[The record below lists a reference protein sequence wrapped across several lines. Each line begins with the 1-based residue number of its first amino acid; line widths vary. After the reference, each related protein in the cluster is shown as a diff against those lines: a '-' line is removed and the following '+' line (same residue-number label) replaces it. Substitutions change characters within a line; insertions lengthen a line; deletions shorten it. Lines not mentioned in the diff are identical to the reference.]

1 MTHHIQPFPAIRF
14 EKNSVYFLI
23 GTLYCEIVFTL
34 RSLHDNTFNRRN
46 GYGSAIKCHPHRSS
60 HSTQRRYF
68 SSYLNHA
75 FLPAHSMEQALE
87 KLGFFSMDDVNPE
100 ALKRAFKTAVINSHP
115 DKGGSEKDFE
125 SILAAYVYLSTT
137 IKRMTGGRSGFQVLN
152 IFDVRQARD
161 DQFTNEL
168 NNLVSEVFDHL
179 DSNQNEEFR
188 KEFNDQFE
196 KIHVR
201 ENARGY
207 EEWLKEDAPIEDDV
221 KEELP
226 NEDPVHWNRAFETT
240 VKRGKPEPTTLI
252 LHPDQM
258 GFVSGSTRGAAL
270 IPSDGHSF
278 TSDPEERPEY
288 TDLHAAYT
296 SENTV
301 YDKVPVYQEKQRTF
315 EDILKERDMVYQSE
329 LDRDLEAIAAYEK
342 RKQEEEAAHKQKI
355 EAYFKGTASSV
366 WALRNTHSIQREQK
380 EDSNQDESFVKE
392 FK

>member
-1 MTHHIQPFPAIRF
+1 
-14 EKNSVYFLI
+14 
-23 GTLYCEIVFTL
+23 
-34 RSLHDNTFNRRN
+34 
-46 GYGSAIKCHPHRSS
+46 
-60 HSTQRRYF
+60 
-68 SSYLNHA
+68 
-75 FLPAHSMEQALE
+75 
-87 KLGFFSMDDVNPE
+87 MDDVNPE

-115 DKGGSEKDFE
+115 DKGGSEEDFE

-152 IFDVRQARD
+152 VFDVRQARD

-201 ENARGY
+201 ENDRGY
-207 EEWLKEDAPIEDDV
+207 DDWLKSKDDDV
-221 KEELP
+221 KQDNLMSK
-226 NEDPVHWNRAFETT
+226 DSSDWNRSFESR
-240 VKRGKPEPTTLI
+240 VKQGKSEPTTLI

-258 GFVSGSTRGAAL
+258 GFVSGSTRGVAL
-270 IPSDGHSF
+270 IPSTGQSF

-288 TDLHAAYT
+288 TDLQAAYT

-301 YDKVPVYQEKQRTF
+301 YDKVQVYEEKQRTF
-315 EDILKERDMVYQSE
+315 EDILKERNMVYVSE

-342 RKQEEEAAHKQKI
+342 RKQEEEMLHKQKI
-355 EAYFKGTASSV
+355 EAYFKGTSSSV
-366 WALRNTHSIQREQK
+366 WALRSVQSVQSEEPNK
-380 EDSNQDESFVKE
+380 DESFVKE